1 MVTAKKQKIIIT
13 SALPYVNNVPHLGTM
28 VCVLSSD
35 VFARYLRLKKE
46 NVILVCGTDEH
57 GTTAEVK
64 AAEEGITP
72 RQLVDKY
79 FKIHKQ
85 VYEWF
90 GCKFDCFGRTSS
102 QENKEVTIDIFEK
115 LDKNGYIIEKEV
127 EQAFCNKCSKFLA
140 DRYVEGICPFCNYDE
155 ARGDQCEKCGR
166 LLDPTSLK
174 DARCKV
180 CGSEPEIRKTN
191 HLFIDLPKIKPKLEK
206 WIFNVEDE
214 WNIPLEGATNS
225 NQDLGYKA
233 NAIHLEHQYLRYLQ

>member
-1 MVTAKKQKIIIT
+1 MVKGKSKIIVT

-35 VFARYLRLKKE
+35 VYSRYLRLKKKD
-46 NVILVCGTDEH
+46 VLFVCGTDEH

-64 AAEEGITP
+64 AAEEGVTP

-102 QENKEVTIDIFEK
+102 EANKEVTIDIFNK
-115 LDKNGYIIEKEV
+115 LDKNGYIKEDEI
-127 EQAFCNKCSKFLA
+127 EQAYCTKCDKFLA
-140 DRYVEGICPFCNYDE
+140 DRFVEGICPFCKYDE

-166 LLDPTSLK
+166 LLNPTDLQ

-180 CGSEPEIRKTN
+180 CGSAPEIRKTK
-191 HLFIDLPKIKPKLEK
+191 HLFINLPKLKQKLEK
-206 WIFNVEDE
+206 WVFNVEDN
-214 WNIPLEGATNS
+214 WTTNAKT
-225 NQDLGYKA
+225 LTHGHY
-233 NAIHLEHQYLRYLQ
+233 